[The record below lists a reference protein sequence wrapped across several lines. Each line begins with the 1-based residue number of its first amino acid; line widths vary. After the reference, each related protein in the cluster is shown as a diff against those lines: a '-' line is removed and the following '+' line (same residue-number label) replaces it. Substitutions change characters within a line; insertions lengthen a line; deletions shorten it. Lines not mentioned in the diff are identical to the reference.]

1 MLDRENFLEVVFR
14 MTSALQT
21 ILLMDEE
28 EKLESVVLGL
38 GYTVE
43 ELQAMSDF
51 IKENI
56 TKKESDEMMLK
67 NSFFKYVEALDD
79 MKELISQMEQGYV
92 EMGNIN
98 LQIANENAQ
107 IIDEGVNVNEVDT
120 KDAKTGS

>member
-43 ELQAMSDF
+43 ELQEMSDF

-56 TKKESDEMMLK
+56 TKEESDKMMLK
-67 NSFFKYVEALDD
+67 NSFFKYVEALGD